1 MDFSSNS
8 YYYSDWRSSFEDH
21 PQSLVIKNQIERSVN
36 DLFLEALRS
45 QTQEFVYL
53 FSTEKQVIDFCDRM
67 CKYWEGEEN
76 YEICAEIVQ
85 LRESL
90 KLKLFSIPE
99 KERGQE
105 MIIREW
111 LKSSF

>member
-1 MDFSSNS
+1 MDFSSNN

-21 PQSLVIKNQIERSVN
+21 PQSSILKHQIERSVH

-45 QTQEFVYL
+45 QSHEFICL
-53 FSTEKQVIDFCDRM
+53 FSTESQIDDFCNRM
-67 CKYWEGEEN
+67 CRYWESGEN
-76 YEICAEIVQ
+76 YEICSEIVQ

-90 KLKLFSIPE
+90 KAKMSSISPE
-99 KERGQE
+99 ERGQE
-105 MIIREW
+105 MVIREW